1 MSFFVHTTS
10 ISLGEYSTEA
20 ANAPEF
26 RLSQDVRHGMVLAT
40 MVVPTTNSTSNA
52 AGAGHPALWQI
63 ILAFGIVYLGYGL
76 NFLAVKIGVES
87 LPAFLFAA
95 SHIFCAGV
103 ILITWQ
109 ACTQRHFLLPMQ
121 GLQRAAIG
129 AFFLFV
135 GGVGLVTQG
144 EKLGVPS
151 GVAAIIKASVP
162 LWVAVL
168 EALRPRGERVSLL
181 MSGGLLLGAA
191 GVVAIVVPR
200 LTADSVD
207 SMPTG
212 VLLLVLSAFL
222 FAIGSIFVRHRPP
235 SDSPATGAA
244 WMMIFGGLLLTAL
257 GLVFGEAS
265 QIHADNFTTR
275 TLGAFAFLLLV
286 HSLAAFTAMNWLLRH
301 LPASVVTTKFYVSPA
316 VALLAGSL
324 VLGEKI
330 TLPVVASLALI
341 LIGVGVVL
349 WGAARKKREPA
360 LKPNDAEELET

>member
-1 MSFFVHTTS
+1 MSFFVHMTA
-10 ISLGEYSTEA
+10 ISLGECSPEA
-20 ANAPEF
+20 ANALEF
-26 RLSQDVRHGMVLAT
+26 QLSQDVRHGMVLAT

-52 AGAGHPALWQI
+52 ADAKHPALWR
-63 ILAFGIVYLGYGL
+63 ILMAFGIVYVGYGL

-109 ACTQRHFLLPMQ
+109 ACTQGRALLPIE
-121 GLQRAAIG
+121 GFQRAAIG

-151 GVAAIIKASVP
+151 GVAAVIKASVP

-181 MSGGLLLGAA
+181 MSSGLLVGAA
-191 GVVAIVVPR
+191 GVVAIVLPR
-200 LTADSVD
+200 LTVSSAD

-212 VLLLVLSAFL
+212 TLLLVLSAFL
-222 FAIGSIFVRHRPP
+222 FAIGSIFVRHSPP
-235 SDSPATGAA
+235 SDSPVTGAA
-244 WMMIFGGLLLTAL
+244 WMMIFGGVLLTAL
-257 GLVFGEAS
+257 GLSLGEAS
-265 QIHADNFTTR
+265 QIQAADFTSR
-275 TLGAFAFLLLV
+275 TLGAFAFLLFV

-330 TLPVVASLALI
+330 TLPVIASLCLI
-341 LIGVGVVL
+341 LVGVGVVL
-349 WGAARKKREPA
+349 WGASRKKGEPP
-360 LKPNDAEELET
+360 LKPNDAEELDT

>member
-1 MSFFVHTTS
+1 MSFFVHTYPIRLVGCS
-10 ISLGEYSTEA
+10 AEA
-20 ANAPEF
+20 GNALEF
-26 RLSQDVRHGMVLAT
+26 GLSQEVRHGMVLAV
-40 MVVPTTNSTSNA
+40 MVVPATNSTSNSA
-52 AGAGHPALWQI
+52 DAGRPALWQI
-63 ILAFGIVYLGYGL
+63 IMAFGIVYVGYGL

-95 SHIFCAGV
+95 SHIFCAGL
-103 ILITWQ
+103 ILIVWQ
-109 ACTQRHFLLPMQ
+109 ACTQGRFLLPMQ
-121 GLQRAAIG
+121 GLKRAAIG
-129 AFFLFV
+129 ALFLFV

-162 LWVAVL
+162 LWVAIL

-181 MSGGLLLGAA
+181 MSGGLVLGAA
-191 GVVAIVVPR
+191 GVVAIVLPR
-200 LTADSVD
+200 LTAGST
-207 SMPTG
+207 PTG

-235 SDSPATGAA
+235 SDSPVTGAA

-265 QIHADNFTTR
+265 QIHADDFTGR
-275 TLGAFAFLLLV
+275 ALGAFAFLLFV

-341 LIGVGVVL
+341 LFGVGVVL
-349 WGAARKKREPA
+349 WGAARKKAESP

>member
-1 MSFFVHTTS
+1 
-10 ISLGEYSTEA
+10 
-20 ANAPEF
+20 
-26 RLSQDVRHGMVLAT
+26 
-40 MVVPTTNSTSNA
+40 
-52 AGAGHPALWQI
+52 
-63 ILAFGIVYLGYGL
+63 
-76 NFLAVKIGVES
+76 
-87 LPAFLFAA
+87 
-95 SHIFCAGV
+95 
-103 ILITWQ
+103 
-109 ACTQRHFLLPMQ
+109 
-121 GLQRAAIG
+121 
-129 AFFLFV
+129 
-135 GGVGLVTQG
+135 
-144 EKLGVPS
+144 
-151 GVAAIIKASVP
+151 
-162 LWVAVL
+162 
-168 EALRPRGERVSLL
+168 
-181 MSGGLLLGAA
+181 
-191 GVVAIVVPR
+191 
-200 LTADSVD
+200 
-207 SMPTG
+207 MPTG

-235 SDSPATGAA
+235 SDSPVTGAA

-265 QIHADNFTTR
+265 QIHADDFTTR
-275 TLGAFAFLLLV
+275 TLGAFAFLLLF